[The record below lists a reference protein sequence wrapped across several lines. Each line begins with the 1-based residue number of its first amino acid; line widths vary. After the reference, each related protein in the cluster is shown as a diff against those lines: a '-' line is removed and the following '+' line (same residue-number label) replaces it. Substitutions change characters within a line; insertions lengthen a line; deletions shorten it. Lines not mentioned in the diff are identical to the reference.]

1 MEKLGTRSWSST
13 EQFNEGDLVYVE
25 AKVFDK
31 SEKERYSDFFP
42 NREKTILKGEVI
54 SVSKITQK
62 ARVRFEIDGTTSN
75 LNLKWLSKHLTTDQH
90 KLLYTG

>member
-13 EQFNEGDLVYVE
+13 EQFNEGDSVYVE

-31 SEKERYSDFFP
+31 KEEEKYSDFFP
-42 NREKTILKGEVI
+42 NGEKTILKGGVI

-62 ARVRFEIDGTTSN
+62 ARVRFEIDGTALN
-75 LNLKWLSKHLTTDQH
+75 LNLKWLSKHLTTDKQ

>member
-1 MEKLGTRSWSST
+1 MWKQRFLTKVKKRST
-13 EQFNEGDLVYVE
+13 VI
-25 AKVFDK
+25 
-31 SEKERYSDFFP
+31 FFP

-75 LNLKWLSKHLTTDQH
+75 LNLKWMSKHSTTDQQ
-90 KLLYTG
+90 KLLYTGWY